1 MFARQ
6 AAVYNGVFLA
16 VLLIAYL
23 VPGLWLLVKTC
34 GIVCFLCMLTRR
46 ITTEV
51 YTQLGKKPVTAKD
64 RAVLITGCDSG
75 FGQELA
81 FRLDRRGF
89 QVFAGCLFP
98 EGEGARK
105 LRENGSSNVV
115 VLPLDVTKD
124 DEIERAVV
132 DVKGKLQGRDLW
144 AVVANAGIIYAAE
157 LEWGKMEPLCKMFDV
172 NVFGVVRSVRA
183 FLPLVRKA
191 RGRVIVSTSLWSH
204 YSVPFSVGYCMS
216 KCAARFFVDGLRKE
230 MKKFGVKVIS
240 IEPNMYATNLTA
252 DNILLPTMDKQWR
265 DTPEDVRRE
274 YGEAYFEKC
283 KEYLRKGL
291 ADSRTNVE
299 EVIDD
304 LEQAVVATQPKFAYH
319 PDGFWRGLQWRLL
332 FIAPPAMQDY
342 VFNCFSQP
350 AEFLANRSICRG

>member
-16 VLLIAYL
+16 VLLVAYL

-105 LRENGSSNVV
+105 LRENGSANVV
-115 VLPLDVTKD
+115 ILPLDVTKD
-124 DEIERAVV
+124 DQIERAVV
-132 DVKGKLQGRDLW
+132 DVKGKLQGRVSRARAISTPTSSLCVFLVADLW

-191 RGRVIVSTSLWSH
+191 RGRVIVSTSLWS
-204 YSVPFSVGYCMS
+204 
-216 KCAARFFVDGLRKE
+216 E
-230 MKKFGVKVIS
+230 
-240 IEPNMYATNLTA
+240 
-252 DNILLPTMDKQWR
+252 
-265 DTPEDVRRE
+265 
-274 YGEAYFEKC
+274 
-283 KEYLRKGL
+283 
-291 ADSRTNVE
+291 
-299 EVIDD
+299 
-304 LEQAVVATQPKFAYH
+304 
-319 PDGFWRGLQWRLL
+319 
-332 FIAPPAMQDY
+332 
-342 VFNCFSQP
+342 
-350 AEFLANRSICRG
+350 